1 MTVAHSSSWQVIT
14 GIGLMLI
21 GAALQWA
28 NKVVL
33 IGGQGHISRT
43 LQIEASAHSRAI
55 ANKHIHTHTY
65 VHSPWTNSGI
75 CASLRQSEAE
85 QNAWLFSATRYTF
98 FLKGFHIHS

>member
-1 MTVAHSSSWQVIT
+1 MTVAHSSSWPVIT

-55 ANKHIHTHTY
+55 ANKHIHTHTH
-65 VHSPWTNSGI
+65 VR
-75 CASLRQSEAE
+75 AQSLDKQ
-85 QNAWLFSATRYTF
+85 WHLCFSAAV
-98 FLKGFHIHS
+98 

>member
-55 ANKHIHTHTY
+55 ANKHIHTHTRTCT
-65 VHSPWTNSGI
+65 VPGQTVASVLLCG
-75 CASLRQSEAE
+75 SLRLSRMPAC
-85 QNAWLFSATRYTF
+85 
-98 FLKGFHIHS
+98 FLQQDTLSF

>member
-55 ANKHIHTHTY
+55 ANKHIHTRTCT
-65 VHSPWTNSGI
+65 VPGQTVASVLLCG
-75 CASLRQSEAE
+75 SLRLS
-85 QNAWLFSATRYTF
+85 RMPGC
-98 FLKGFHIHS
+98 FLQ

>member
-43 LQIEASAHSRAI
+43 LQIEASAHS
-55 ANKHIHTHTY
+55 
-65 VHSPWTNSGI
+65 
-75 CASLRQSEAE
+75 
-85 QNAWLFSATRYTF
+85 
-98 FLKGFHIHS
+98 